1 MTPTPTQAPQD
12 EHPAASPA
20 ARAPL
25 AGPGAKPGAQDTA
38 FHPGHLV
45 MVDIP
50 GKSLMPEVVSFLR
63 RHHIRAVCLFR
74 KNLGTEADVR
84 QLTTDLREVLGPE
97 ALIGM
102 DQEGGSVVRATF
114 LPQPPA
120 AMALG
125 AADDERQAE
134 AVGAAVARGLRA
146 IGVNWNFAP
155 VLDVNNNPAN
165 PVIAERSFG
174 ADPERVAALA
184 RAWMRGSLR
193 EGVACCVKHF
203 PGHGDTHVDSHHALP
218 TVDKSLAELEALEL
232 KPFRSLAHGTDA
244 APAMMTAHIV
254 YPRIDAS
261 HPATLSRPILTG
273 LLRDAI
279 GYDGVVIT
287 DALFM
292 KAVHER
298 YGHAR
303 GAVLAL
309 QAGADMPLAQG
320 SLDEQAAALQ
330 AIEHALRQGD
340 LQPAQLLR
348 SQARLSALARRYPA
362 SPADYP
368 PARRAADDGLMHDA
382 WARGLTTVGGA
393 TPPARAARLRVIT
406 QASVDGDGVSEA
418 GLPAERVR
426 PLVAAF
432 EDVEFVRLP
441 DLRQIGEF
449 GIRRDGRVNVLIS
462 NHRQRYPAS
471 ASAIAVDLHLA
482 LWNPFQVHDI
492 AAPALVSWGYADG
505 ALAAVQA
512 WLEGRAAA
520 TGRAPVP
527 LAVHPG

>member
-1 MTPTPTQAPQD
+1 MSAD
-12 EHPAASPA
+12 N
-20 ARAPL
+20 
-25 AGPGAKPGAQDTA
+25 

-50 GKSLMPEVVSFLR
+50 GQSLTPEVAGFLC

-74 KNLGTEADVR
+74 KNLGTEAEVR
-84 QLTTDLREVLGPE
+84 RLTADLREVLGPE

-125 AADDERQAE
+125 AADDEEQAE
-134 AVGAAVARGLRA
+134 AIGAAVARGLRA

-174 ADPERVAALA
+174 ADPDRVAALA

-218 TVDKSLAELEALEL
+218 TVDKSRAELETLEL
-232 KPFRSLAHGTDA
+232 VPFRALAHGPDA

-254 YPRIDAS
+254 YPQIDAS
-261 HPATLSRPILTG
+261 HPATLSRPILSG
-273 LLRDAI
+273 LLREAI

-303 GAVLAL
+303 AAVLAL

-320 SLDEQAAALQ
+320 SLEDQAATVQ
-330 AIEHALRQGD
+330 AIEEALREGD
-340 LQPAQLLR
+340 LLPQHVLR

-362 SPADYP
+362 ATAEYG
-368 PARRAADDGLMHDA
+368 AGQRAADDALMHAA
-382 WARGLTTVGGA
+382 WARCLTAVGGA
-393 TPPARAARLRVIT
+393 VAPPRNARLRVIT
-406 QASVDGDGVSEA
+406 QASVEGDGVSEA
-418 GLPAERVR
+418 GLPAERVQE
-426 PLVAAF
+426 LVAGFA
-432 EDVEFVRLP
+432 DVEFMRVP
-441 DLRQIGEF
+441 DLKQIGDF
-449 GIRRDGRVNVLIS
+449 GIPRDGRINVLVS
-462 NHRQRYPAS
+462 NHRQRYPVS
-471 ASAIAVDLHLA
+471 AATVGVDLHLA

-527 LAVHPG
+527 LAVHPR